1 MGWALFGFG
10 LFSVSGLCSFR
21 FRVWVWAFTLTV
33 RSPQYLLAF
42 SVSFLGLRVS
52 GFRLGVHHEFR
63 VSNLVKSFGF
73 RVWICGLTL
82 TVRSPP
88 CFLAFSAA
96 RSRYSIIPNAKSC
109 LSVDRLG

>member
-10 LFSVSGLCSFR
+10 LFSVSGVGSFR
-21 FRVWVWAFTLTV
+21 FRVWVLAFTLTV
-33 RSPQYLLAF
+33 RSLTYFLTF

-73 RVWICGLTL
+73 RVWIWGFTL

-88 CFLAFSAA
+88 CFRAFSAA
-96 RSRYSIIPNAKSC
+96 RRRYSMIPNAS
-109 LSVDRLG
+109 SWFRIDRLG